1 MGIIDSAGYSNF
13 ECPSCG
19 ARSLYHVY
27 YNGLDRTFQVRMKC
41 HGRSYAFALV
51 PEVLKETGLDI
62 REIIDG
68 RLKYTIME
76 EKRAVDRLYEPQN
89 LTAREQAEYEERV
102 RCERKEPESE
112 DLMARPIRKIEL
124 D

>member
-13 ECPSCG
+13 ECPLCG
-19 ARSLYHVY
+19 ARTLYLVE

-41 HGRSYAFALV
+41 HGRSYGMGVLA
-51 PEVLKETGLDI
+51 EVLKASGMDI

-68 RLKYTIME
+68 RLKYMILE
-76 EKRAVDRLYEPQN
+76 EKRAVDRLYEPTDPVRI
-89 LTAREQAEYEERV
+89 TARRITG
-102 RCERKEPESE
+102 EPEPEPE

-124 D
+124 E